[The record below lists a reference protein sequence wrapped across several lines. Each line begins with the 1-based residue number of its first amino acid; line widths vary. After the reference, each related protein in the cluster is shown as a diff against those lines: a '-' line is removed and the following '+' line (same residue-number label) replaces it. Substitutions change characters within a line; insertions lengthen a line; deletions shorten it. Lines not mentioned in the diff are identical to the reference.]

1 MRSNVCKIEKGAKAL
16 DGILKECEKVAS
28 YNELPHKQAL
38 QLRLLCEEL
47 DAMLPNVI
55 GEYDGKLWIE
65 FEDGVCKVSA
75 SIEIAALT
83 IEEKKELIN
92 IAGNKKNAAAVGL
105 GGRIRSALEDFFL
118 DGDPAAP
125 LGVTTDFY
133 PMATGYHDTVM
144 DYSYVWSFEQYRKY
158 YVEEKKEEW
167 DALEKSVLAA
177 VADDIIVGVKG
188 SRADITIVKNFAKG
202 EEK

>member
-1 MRSNVCKIEKGAKAL
+1 MRSNVCKIEKGTKAL
-16 DGILKECEKVAS
+16 DAILKECEKVAS
-28 YNELPHKQAL
+28 YNELPYKQAL

-47 DAMLPNVI
+47 GGMLPNVVEEF
-55 GEYDGKLWIE
+55 GGKLWIE
-65 FEDGVCKVSA
+65 LEDGVCKVNA
-75 SIEIAALT
+75 SLEIPSLT
-83 IEEKKELIN
+83 TQEKKALIGVS
-92 IAGNKKNAAAVGL
+92 GNKKNAAAVGL

-118 DGDPAAP
+118 DGDPAMP
-125 LGVTTDFY
+125 LGATTDFY

-188 SRADITIVKNFAKG
+188 SRADIIIVKNFAKG